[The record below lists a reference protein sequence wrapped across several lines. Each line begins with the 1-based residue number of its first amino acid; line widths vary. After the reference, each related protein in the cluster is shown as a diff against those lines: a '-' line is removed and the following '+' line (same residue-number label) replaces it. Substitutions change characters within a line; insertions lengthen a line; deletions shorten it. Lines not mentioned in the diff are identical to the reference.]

1 MKYILSENRIEKVIF
16 EYFDKTYDLSDI
28 NYTNPYTYDDRTGEE
43 YEDPNIITFY
53 KGDYQGPYD
62 SEFIFVWVDKYYY
75 DDDEPSFN
83 YAPIL
88 EVHEDQSKVFDAYF
102 GDLWLKPMKKWFN
115 ENFKLPVNIL
125 RKRITF

>member
-43 YEDPNIITFY
+43 YEDPNVLTFY

-75 DDDEPSFN
+75 DDDDPWFN
-83 YAPIL
+83 VSPIL
-88 EVHEDQSKVFDAYF
+88 EVHEDQAKVFDGFF
-102 GDLWLKPMKKWFN
+102 GDLWLNPMKKWFN
-115 ENFKLPVNIL
+115 ENFQLPVNTL
-125 RKRITF
+125 RKRITI

>member
-43 YEDPNIITFY
+43 YEDSNIITFY

-75 DDDEPSFN
+75 DDDETWFN
-83 YAPIL
+83 KAPIL
-88 EVHEDQSKVFDAYF
+88 EVHEDQSRVFDSFF

-115 ENFKLPVNIL
+115 ENFKLPVNIV